1 MSQNFFTEQ
10 QIELINGKITGLT
23 SIWNTPTFASGYITI
38 VADSGLIL
46 ATGDDAA
53 SFLHNQL
60 SNDFEHLNTEIVRRA
75 AYCTA
80 KGRMLASLLY
90 WKTEDGITLQLPKEL
105 QPAIQRRLTMF
116 ILRAKAKLADVSDQS
131 ICFGIGGAQA
141 NASLHKYFPTLPA
154 LPNTK
159 ISNQFGTLIRFH
171 NDGQNPRYEWICPIA
186 LASGIWLEL
195 KSLLQVTN
203 TDDWYLA
210 EIEAGVPHI
219 TARTQEK
226 FVPQMI
232 NFELIGG
239 VNFRKGCYPGQEI
252 VARSQY
258 LGKLK
263 RRMALA
269 EIASSELTEGTEVF
283 NETDSEQSCG
293 LVVNIASIDAHRSL
307 ALVEMTLADQEQGGI
322 HYGSPDGPVVKLLP
336 LPYEITDITR

>member
-1 MSQNFFTEQ
+1 MLQKFFTEQ
-10 QIELINGKITGLT
+10 QIELLNGKITGLT
-23 SIWNTPTFASGYITI
+23 SIWNTQTFANGYVTVLTDAGFIM
-38 VADSGLIL
+38 

-60 SNDFEHLNTEIVRRA
+60 SNDVEHLNAEAVRRA

-90 WKTEDGITLQLPKEL
+90 WKSDDGITLQLPTEL
-105 QPAIQRRLTMF
+105 QPAIQKRLSMF
-116 ILRAKAKLADVSDQS
+116 ILRAKAKLSDISEQS
-131 ICFGIGGAQA
+131 ICFGLGGVNAK
-141 NASLHKYFPTLPA
+141 ASLQKYFPTFPA
-154 LPNTK
+154 LSNTK
-159 ISNQFGTLIRFH
+159 ISNEFGTLIRFH

-186 LASGIWLEL
+186 LASEIWREL
-195 KSLLQVTN
+195 KSLLQATN

-293 LVVNIASIDAHRSL
+293 LVVNVASIDAHRSL

-322 HYGSPDGPVVKLLP
+322 HYGTPDGPVVRLLP

>member
-10 QIELINGKITGLT
+10 HIELSNGKITGFG
-23 SIWNTPTFASGYITI
+23 SIWNTPTFASGYVTI
-38 VADSGLIL
+38 LTDAGLIL

-53 SFLHNQL
+53 SFLHNQF
-60 SNDFEHLNTEIVRRA
+60 SNDVEHLNAEIARRG

-90 WKTEDGITLQLPKEL
+90 WKTEDGITLQLSKEL
-105 QPAIQRRLTMF
+105 QSAIQKRLSMF
-116 ILRAKAKLADVSDQS
+116 ILRAKAKLTDVSDQA
-131 ICFGIGGAQA
+131 ICFGIGGAKA
-141 NASLHKYFPTLPA
+141 NASLDKYFPTLPA
-154 LPNTK
+154 LNNAK
-159 ISNQFGTLIRFH
+159 MSNEFGTLIRFH
-171 NDGQNPRYEWICPIA
+171 EDDQSPRYQWICPIA
-186 LASGIWLEL
+186 RASTVWLEL
-195 KSLLQVTN
+195 KANLQATN

-219 TARTQEK
+219 TGRTQEK

-269 EIASSELTEGTEVF
+269 EIAGSDLIEGTEVF
-283 NETDSEQSCG
+283 NETDSEQARG
-293 LVVNIASIDAHRSL
+293 LVVNVANIDAHRSL
-307 ALVEMTLADQEQGGI
+307 ALIEMTLADQEQGGI
-322 HYGSPDGPVVKLLP
+322 HYGSPDGPIVTLLP